1 VLLALRAQARQGRPG
16 LRVRPALLEQPARRG
31 LLERERQVQLAC
43 RVQQVP
49 RELLDRLARPVRL
62 VRRARMD

>member
-1 VLLALRAQARQGRPG
+1 
-16 LRVRPALLEQPARRG
+16 LLEQLARRA
-31 LLERERQVQLAC
+31 LLERERRVQLAC

-49 RELLDRLARPVRL
+49 RELPDRLARLVRL